1 MRPMK
6 LGISYVRWSTPE
18 QRLGDSGLSAS
29 SGKHRKEGSTLSR
42 FLKEVEGH
50 VRACSP
56 HRMTSH
62 LSFYK
67 NH

>member
-1 MRPMK
+1 MMDLYMRPMK

-42 FLKEVEGH
+42 FLKEVEEG
-50 VRACSP
+50 
-56 HRMTSH
+56 M
-62 LSFYK
+62 
-67 NH
+67 